1 MKLTEKQF
9 EEKIE
14 RRVIV
19 EEKIERRVIEK
30 SLEERVELLEL
41 KLAEYIFLSDEQ
53 IKEIRD
59 LIQLYYDIY
68 DNKRIWSI
76 LREKCKF
83 SKLER
88 VPRYKYSSILKVL
101 FDFVGESTE
110 NRPINKQILLLEG
123 NGDDLL
129 EHRKPT
135 VHKKKKY
142 YKKRVDTS
150 GCPSILS
157 FASVKD

>member
-14 RRVIV
+14 RKIIV

-41 KLAEYIFLSDEQ
+41 KFAEYIFLSDEQ

-68 DNKRIWSI
+68 GNKRIWSI

-88 VPRYKYSSILKVL
+88 VPRYKYNMIKKIL

-110 NRPINKQILLLEG
+110 SRPINKQNLLLG
-123 NGDDLL
+123 DNGDEVL
-129 EHRKPT
+129 EHKKQAT
-135 VHKKKKY
+135 KKKKKY
-142 YKKRVDTS
+142 HKKRVDTS

-157 FASVKD
+157 F